1 MKVRE
6 YSDANGAAEGSIIA
20 AIISA
25 QTAMNEPTPSP
36 MVPGIDPISR
46 ASTTTPTH
54 AAAATASKREASGV
68 SSRRLGACEV
78 TRPTRTKPDGRPCPG
93 GGTAT

>member
-25 QTAMNEPTPSP
+25 QTAANEPAPRP
-36 MVPGIDPISR
+36 MVPGIEPISR
-46 ASTTTPTH
+46 ATTTTP
-54 AAAATASKREASGV
+54 APCASG
-68 SSRRLGACEV
+68 R
-78 TRPTRTKPDGRPCPG
+78 DQQ
-93 GGTAT
+93 